1 MPTCLRRFAN
11 ASEGAS
17 YVKHTTLRQEVL
29 CVQRLTYGTPGNNV
43 NVSVRNT
50 NNHKDQKAYRQM
62 TYTVLVIL
70 NLDTKWK

>member
-29 CVQRLTYGTPGNNV
+29 CVQHLTYGALGNRD
-43 NVSVRNT
+43 NVSECNT
-50 NNHKDQKAYRQM
+50 NTHRDHEGIPRDDICGS
-62 TYTVLVIL
+62 THS
-70 NLDTKWK
+70 

>member
-29 CVQRLTYGTPGNNV
+29 CVQHLSYGIPGNRI
-43 NVSVRNT
+43 NVSECNT
-50 NNHKDQKAYRQM
+50 SNHKDHEGIPRDEIYGS
-62 TYTVLVIL
+62 THS
-70 NLDTKWK
+70 